1 MLMLGLPILT
11 RSRVLLCTRIQS
23 GGCPC
28 GQFSSFTRIFCTAS
42 PNIGQLLYFQT
53 PLHFF
58 SKINKICD
66 HGRNMLTDSFLS
78 KSWYARSYAVC
89 SLSFFLSFCIS
100 TRIKEEKTRRCAGP
114 GRASLSS
121 ALRAR
126 AALSEDLLIRL
137 SSSHKEDY

>member
-11 RSRVLLCTRIQS
+11 SSRVLLCTRIQS
-23 GGCPC
+23 AGCSC
-28 GQFSSFTRIFCTAS
+28 GQSSSFTRIFCTAS

-58 SKINKICD
+58 SKINKICETCRKSSPI
-66 HGRNMLTDSFLS
+66 HFSPKAGMRARTPSAVFILS
-78 KSWYARSYAVC
+78 I
-89 SLSFFLSFCIS
+89 CIS

-126 AALSEDLLIRL
+126 AALSEDPLIRL

>member
-11 RSRVLLCTRIQS
+11 RSRVLLFTRIQS
-23 GGCPC
+23 AGCSC
-28 GQFSSFTRIFCTAS
+28 GQSSRFTRIFCTAS

-89 SLSFFLSFCIS
+89 SLSFFIFLYLDKNKRRKNTTLCW
-100 TRIKEEKTRRCAGP
+100 TRTSK
-114 GRASLSS
+114 SLQ
-121 ALRAR
+121 RP
-126 AALSEDLLIRL
+126 
-137 SSSHKEDY
+137 SSSSCSQRGSPHSIKQLT